1 MNQKYLADF
10 KLVDISNV
18 MAILADWFGL
28 EIME

>member
-10 KLVDISNV
+10 ELVDVSNV

-28 EIME
+28 EIM